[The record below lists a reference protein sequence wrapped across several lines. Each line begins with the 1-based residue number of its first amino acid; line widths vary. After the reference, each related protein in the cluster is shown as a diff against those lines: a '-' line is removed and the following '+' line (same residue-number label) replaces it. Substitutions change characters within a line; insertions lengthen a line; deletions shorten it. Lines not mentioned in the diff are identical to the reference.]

1 VFCAVAGVEPQ
12 SETVWR
18 QADKYRVPRIA
29 FVNKMD
35 RVGADFYNVVD
46 MMRTRLGAKSL
57 VLQIPIG
64 KESEFMGMIDVV
76 SKKAYYYDED
86 SMGSNFREVRDVP
99 EEYKEKL
106 EEARESLFETLSE
119 YDDSLMSDYLDGK
132 DIAIDK
138 IKSVLRKAVLT
149 AEIFPVFCGSA
160 FKNKG
165 VQLLLDSIIDYLPS
179 PAEVAPAIAY
189 DSKNDKEIEVK
200 TDSGELGALVFKIMH
215 DPYVGELSFVR
226 VYSGELRT
234 GAQVFNSNAN
244 KVERIG
250 RLLRM
255 HANKRE
261 DVEVLHAGSIGAV
274 VGLKHAVT
282 GSTLCSKKHP
292 FVFETMSF
300 PEPVISIALEPKT
313 RADEEKLAYSLE
325 QLEKEDPSFKVRTD
339 EETGQ
344 TIVSGMGELHLEIL
358 VERLKREFKVEANTG
373 QPQVSYR
380 ETFAKPIRHEHKYVK
395 QTGGKGMYGHVVF
408 EIEPLETGSG
418 IVFEEK
424 IKGGVV
430 PLEYFN
436 SIKKGVD
443 IAANSGVLGSPLV
456 NLKVTLV
463 DGSYHSVD
471 SSEMAFKLAA
481 MNCIRE
487 AEHRAGVKVLEPVM
501 AVEVV
506 VPEQYMGDIIGNLK
520 MRRGE
525 VKSMEDNGVGSGV
538 KVIKAE
544 VPLSEMFGYSTILR
558 SKTQGR
564 GTYTMQF
571 ALYKELP
578 ENIKKKIFGITV

>member
-1 VFCAVAGVEPQ
+1 
-12 SETVWR
+12 
-18 QADKYRVPRIA
+18 
-29 FVNKMD
+29 
-35 RVGADFYNVVD
+35 
-46 MMRTRLGAKSL
+46 
-57 VLQIPIG
+57 
-64 KESEFMGMIDVV
+64 
-76 SKKAYYYDED
+76 
-86 SMGSNFREVRDVP
+86 
-99 EEYKEKL
+99 
-106 EEARESLFETLSE
+106 
-119 YDDSLMSDYLDGK
+119 
-132 DIAIDK
+132 
-138 IKSVLRKAVLT
+138 
-149 AEIFPVFCGSA
+149 
-160 FKNKG
+160 
-165 VQLLLDSIIDYLPS
+165 
-179 PAEVAPAIAY
+179 
-189 DSKNDKEIEVK
+189 
-200 TDSGELGALVFKIMH
+200 
-215 DPYVGELSFVR
+215 
-226 VYSGELRT
+226 
-234 GAQVFNSNAN
+234 
-244 KVERIG
+244 
-250 RLLRM
+250 
-255 HANKRE
+255 
-261 DVEVLHAGSIGAV
+261 
-274 VGLKHAVT
+274 
-282 GSTLCSKKHP
+282 
-292 FVFETMSF
+292 MSF
-300 PEPVISIALEPKT
+300 PEPVISIALVPKT